1 MKFYSV
7 SLLGL
12 LALTPVLAATPVNSD
27 KLEARDEHD
36 VSEPKGFR
44 KLLKEAN
51 ALTQSQQFRWLSKRC
66 CINCDNPYARC
77 DGHGKREAVET
88 EGEALFGNEKRC
100 CINCMNPCI
109 NCSGKGPGGST
120 CHSNKRRDEGVS
132 QWPAKRC
139 CINCDNT
146 YARCS
151 VKDKREAVDTLED
164 ALFII
169 V

>member
-12 LALTPVLAATPVNSD
+12 LALTLVLAATPVNSD
-27 KLEARDEHD
+27 KLEARNEHD
-36 VSEPKGFR
+36 
-44 KLLKEAN
+44 
-51 ALTQSQQFRWLSKRC
+51 FRWLSKRC

-77 DGHGKREAVET
+77 DGRSKREAVET

-100 CINCMNPCI
+100 CINCMNPCA

-139 CINCDNT
+139 CINCDNP

-151 VKDKREAVDTLED
+151 VMDKREAVATLED
-164 ALFII
+164 ALFITA
-169 V
+169 